1 MHCKSQRVSQVFL
14 GIIGQS
20 QALVALVV
28 VDQSCEFAKEREETC
43 FVHLRHLERFP
54 RPAGLGGAKTA
65 SCCVGER
72 FLYLLAIVGFIE
84 RKPITV
90 PETFQRL
97 ETCRHASK

>member
-28 VDQSCEFAKEREETC
+28 ADQSCEFAKEREETC

-65 SCCVGER
+65 SCCGGER
-72 FLYLLAIVGFIE
+72 LACWRAIE
-84 RKPITV
+84 CLIEGNLV
-90 PETFQRL
+90 AVAETFQHL
-97 ETCRHASK
+97 ETGRHAAK